1 MSKMFTTLATLG
13 AIALVP
19 ATANAAIISGQVTGG
34 NSGGSFEKL
43 TPGPAFTL
51 GYNNHQ
57 SPDLFGFDELQNV
70 VLTESVAGI
79 AAGTKVASH
88 YIFFDPTAGRIMGN
102 VTFSST
108 ILGLVT
114 TTPML
119 KATDATFGLSG
130 VTYLNPEQRGIE
142 AANDSVSFSGN
153 QVFVNFGAGTPGDYI
168 RVLTTSALPE
178 PSTWAM
184 MLLGFLAIGGALRS
198 RRRNEV
204 RLSYS

>member
-1 MSKMFTTLATLG
+1 MTKVLTTLTAVS
-13 AIALVP
+13 AFALVP

-34 NSGGSFEKL
+34 NSGGSFQEL
-43 TPGPAFTL
+43 TPGAGFAV

-57 SPDLFGFDELQNV
+57 SPNLFGFDELQNV
-70 VLTESVAGI
+70 VLTESIAGI
-79 AAGTKVASH
+79 AAGTRVASH
-88 YIFFDPTAGRIMGN
+88 YVFFDPTGGRLAGN

-130 VTYLNPEQRGIE
+130 VNYLNPEQRGIE
-142 AANDSVSFSGN
+142 LANDSATFSGN

-168 RVLTTSALPE
+168 RVLTASAVPE
-178 PSTWAM
+178 PATWAM
-184 MLLGFLAIGGALRS
+184 MLLGFMATGGALRA
-198 RRRNEV
+198 RRTEV